1 MRDERWCCCILLAA
15 AILTL
20 LPAGLQAQ
28 DTLPAY
34 LRDRGTGIPMS
45 QFGTYIRPGEVIV
58 YPFYEYYYDH
68 NYEYEPLDFAK
79 PLGDDREFRGRYE
92 AHEGVLFIG
101 VGITDRLA
109 IEIEAGIISARLDKA
124 DEDNSQMPKRLK
136 ESGLSDVEGQ
146 IRWRWNHENE
156 RTPEFFNYFETV
168 LPTGEDYSLIGTSAW
183 EFKLGFGV
191 VKGLSWGT
199 VTARA
204 GVEYDT
210 GESTWGL
217 GEYAVEY
224 LRRLSNRYR
233 VFVMFEGSEDE
244 LEFVPEIQWFLT
256 PRILFKAAAGVG
268 VTSKATDFAPEIGL
282 MFWLR

>member
-1 MRDERWCCCILLAA
+1 MRHRRWCCSFGLAA
-15 AILTL
+15 AVLTL
-20 LPAGLQAQ
+20 LPAGVWAQ
-28 DTLPAY
+28 NVPAY

-68 NYEYEPLDFAK
+68 NFEYEPHEFGR
-79 PLGDDREFRGRYE
+79 PVGDYREFRGRYE

-109 IEIEAGIISARLDKA
+109 VEVEAGIISARLDKA
-124 DEDNSQMPKRLK
+124 SGDDSEMPDRLK
-136 ESGLSDVEGQ
+136 ESGLNDVEGQ
-146 IRWRWNHENE
+146 IRWRWNHENA

-168 LPTGEDYSLIGTSAW
+168 LPTGKDYSLIGTSAW

-210 GESTWGL
+210 GESVWGL

-233 VFVMFEGSEDE
+233 VFAMFEGSEDE